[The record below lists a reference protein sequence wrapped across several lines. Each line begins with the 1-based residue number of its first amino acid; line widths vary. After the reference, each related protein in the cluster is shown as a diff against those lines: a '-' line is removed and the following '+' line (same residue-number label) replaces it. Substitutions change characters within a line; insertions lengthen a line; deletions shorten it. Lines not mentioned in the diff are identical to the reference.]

1 MKITIGEYCRFS
13 LQGRINLLYQ
23 YGEIIC
29 YGIFEKKLITIFKL
43 FDFHV
48 EVVNELFSKSIVAA
62 KPVVSCNMISFYK
75 EMTFL
80 NK

>member
-43 FDFHV
+43 FYFHV
-48 EVVNELFSKSIVAA
+48 EVVIELLSKSIVEAN
-62 KPVVSCNMISFYK
+62 PVVFCNLLRFYK